1 MYEELKQ
8 VICDVARTMDQKNLV
23 NTCEGNLSIKHE
35 GKILITPTGRSKA
48 TLTPDMI
55 AVVDEKRTQVE
66 GRLRYSSEF
75 LLHAAAYQFRPDMTG
90 AIHCHAPYLT
100 SFALNNEPIESKAY
114 PEMINLFGRIPV
126 VPYGT
131 PGTDEIWAE
140 MGPHILSSKVV
151 LLANHG
157 ALAVGSDL
165 YDAFNL
171 LQAAESIAYILTLAH
186 SRGNVKDLTPE
197 QVARLTRDKYQ

>member
-1 MYEELKQ
+1 MYEDLKQ
-8 VICDVARTMDQKNLV
+8 VICEIARTMDQKNLV
-23 NTCEGNLSIKHE
+23 NTYEGNLSVKHDE
-35 GKILITPTGRSKA
+35 KILITPTGRSKA
-48 TLTPDMI
+48 SLTPDMI
-55 AVVDEKRTQVE
+55 AVVDEKRTQIE

-75 LLHAAAYQFRPDMTG
+75 LLHAAAYQFRSDVNA

-114 PEMINLFGRIPV
+114 PEMINLFGEIPV

-131 PGTDEIWAE
+131 PGTDEIWAQME
-140 MGPHILSSKVV
+140 PHIRKSKVV

-165 YDAFNL
+165 YEAFDL
-171 LQAAESIAYILTLAH
+171 MQAAESIAYVLTLAH
-186 SRGNVKDLTPE
+186 NRGNVRDLTPE
-197 QVARLTRDKYQ
+197 QVARVAKESY